1 MKAMKC
7 FPFVEYLAFNVGLFF
22 LFLGVEKLVH
32 HLHKHK
38 IPFAVATGS
47 SAGGYLRKIENH
59 KDLFQL
65 ISHVVTSD
73 DPELKL
79 PKPAPDIFLLASK
92 RFSVPPKS
100 SEDVLVFEDA
110 PNGVTAARAAG
121 MNVVMVPDK
130 RVDPSKFSQASV
142 VLNSLEEFDPVP
154 WGFPP
159 FE

>member
-1 MKAMKC
+1 M
-7 FPFVEYLAFNVGLFF
+7 
-22 LFLGVEKLVH
+22 
-32 HLHKHK
+32 
-38 IPFAVATGS
+38 
-47 SAGGYLRKIENH
+47 
-59 KDLFQL
+59 
-65 ISHVVTSD
+65 
-73 DPELKL
+73 
-79 PKPAPDIFLLASK
+79 
-92 RFSVPPKS
+92 PPKS